1 MTPEPKTGAQCVS
14 SARWDLRGGPPER
27 AVPTA
32 IVRAGPEPN
41 EVSAF
46 IDDPT
51 RPTKRLESRRAR
63 TPKKRLDRAHKRW
76 RADNRPAQQSP
87 RAPTRRGSE
96 HRYTFS
102 VISSTLERHVLT
114 APDVIAHAAAGL
126 AADSDQAWM
135 LRQPRT
141 LRRSFAEEAL
151 GRGEIAERIWML
163 RQADDVREA
172 YVREV
177 LGG

>member
-1 MTPEPKTGAQCVS
+1 M
-14 SARWDLRGGPPER
+14 
-27 AVPTA
+27 
-32 IVRAGPEPN
+32 
-41 EVSAF
+41 
-46 IDDPT
+46 
-51 RPTKRLESRRAR
+51 
-63 TPKKRLDRAHKRW
+63 
-76 RADNRPAQQSP
+76 
-87 RAPTRRGSE
+87 
-96 HRYTFS
+96 
-102 VISSTLERHVLT
+102 LT